1 MRSGFEV
8 HPTIKI
14 LNSSRIKWV
23 AITLQVTFLDTE
35 PHTLILSLFESAFFT
50 HYGELPE
57 RQKSE
62 KKTKQ
67 NKTSANVSV
76 IISNATRGAGLN
88 PELMEQERQLG
99 PEPSDADTPP
109 PRRRRGAAANTQEES
124 TEGVLVAPAMDVR
137 ASMESN
143 ASMCQTCMSSCT
155 IDTSSWAATASCF
168 LWERRKPFLGHAG
181 LHDAPCSPG

>member
-1 MRSGFEV
+1 MATCRYIMSQLCPRE
-8 HPTIKI
+8 K
-14 LNSSRIKWV
+14 
-23 AITLQVTFLDTE
+23 
-35 PHTLILSLFESAFFT
+35 
-50 HYGELPE
+50 
-57 RQKSE
+57 QKSE
-62 KKTKQ
+62 KITKQNKTKQ
-67 NKTSANVSV
+67 NKYKCDCYNRQYA
-76 IISNATRGAGLN
+76 RGAGLN

-124 TEGVLVAPAMDVR
+124 T
-137 ASMESN
+137 ESN